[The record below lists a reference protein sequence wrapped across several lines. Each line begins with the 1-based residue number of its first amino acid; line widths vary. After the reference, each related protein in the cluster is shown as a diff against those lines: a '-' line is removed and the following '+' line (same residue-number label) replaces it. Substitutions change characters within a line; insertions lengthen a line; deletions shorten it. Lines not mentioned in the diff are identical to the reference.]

1 MNWKQSLKKFRNKQ
15 KDFIKKLDDQFTL
28 THILKN
34 EDEYNNIKL
43 GSGTRSYEGQQIIYD
58 SNTFPGQHND
68 HIYLGGGYVGG
79 GTIQQTIPPVDHQAV
94 RIAELEKELKEAKE
108 QIRELEIEL
117 EEKVI
122 VI

>member
-1 MNWKQSLKKFRNKQ
+1 M
-15 KDFIKKLDDQFTL
+15 DDQFTL

-58 SNTFPGQHND
+58 STDFKSGGYGQHND

-79 GTIQQTIPPVDHQAV
+79 GTIQTIPPVDHQAV